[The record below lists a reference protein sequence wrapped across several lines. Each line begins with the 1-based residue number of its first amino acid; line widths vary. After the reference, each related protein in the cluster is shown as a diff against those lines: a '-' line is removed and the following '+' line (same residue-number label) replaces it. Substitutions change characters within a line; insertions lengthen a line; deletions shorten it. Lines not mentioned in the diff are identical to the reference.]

1 MLRMTER
8 QLQGYYKCIRSRFTD
23 SLVIKKYVRCLEATT
38 GGSLRDFLVRLRRW
52 LVPDWTN
59 KAVQMICCGLAFSL
73 SITRA
78 PEERRSKFKIAASN
92 HFFWLH
98 FLIVLFNLGDLV
110 KDITFTAAVQHFD
123 RNIVQ
128 DFQTPDG
135 EIVSRYQQYYDFN
148 VYYVFLTS
156 VGLILFSQ
164 AVTYIYWTMISRKPN
179 FLMSCEHQGI
189 LSRAGQIVIQ
199 YLPSTLPILLFAQD
213 TSVKIAIGE
222 REDSDMDPTQFMDHL
237 ELLFEQRLVE
247 KISLNIKI
255 IEVVCE
261 TYGQL
266 IVQSVVLIRLRTLIQ
281 TDYFNYF
288 GIKFEFIIML
298 SMVISVLS
306 LFTTFWSYHTRS
318 KQRFRSDQMNDY
330 ESFLKFCLQE
340 TSVLQ
345 HLPSACHLDPP
356 NHH

>member
-1 MLRMTER
+1 M
-8 QLQGYYKCIRSRFTD
+8 K
-23 SLVIKKYVRCLEATT
+23 VK
-38 GGSLRDFLVRLRRW
+38 RL

-59 KAVQMICCGLAFSL
+59 KAVQMVCCGLAFTLNISP
-73 SITRA
+73 A
-78 PEERRSKFKIAASN
+78 PDRRRSKFKIAASN

-98 FLIVLFNLGDLV
+98 FVIVLFNLGDLV

-128 DFQTPDG
+128 DFQTADG

-189 LSRAGQIVIQ
+189 LSRIGQIMIQ

-222 REDSDMDPTQFMDHL
+222 REDSDMEPTQFMDHL
-237 ELLFEQRLVE
+237 ELLYEQRLVE

-266 IVQSVVLIRLRTLIQ
+266 IVQSVVLLRLKTLIQ

-318 KQRFRSDQMNDY
+318 KQRFRLDRNY
-330 ESFLKFCLQE
+330 HKGKFQF
-340 TSVLQ
+340 
-345 HLPSACHLDPP
+345 P
-356 NHH
+356 

>member
-148 VYYVFLTS
+148 VYYVFLSLMRTT
-156 VGLILFSQ
+156 LC
-164 AVTYIYWTMISRKPN
+164 T
-179 FLMSCEHQGI
+179 MSC
-189 LSRAGQIVIQ
+189 
-199 YLPSTLPILLFAQD
+199 P
-213 TSVKIAIGE
+213 
-222 REDSDMDPTQFMDHL
+222 
-237 ELLFEQRLVE
+237 
-247 KISLNIKI
+247 
-255 IEVVCE
+255 
-261 TYGQL
+261 
-266 IVQSVVLIRLRTLIQ
+266 
-281 TDYFNYF
+281 
-288 GIKFEFIIML
+288 
-298 SMVISVLS
+298 
-306 LFTTFWSYHTRS
+306 
-318 KQRFRSDQMNDY
+318 
-330 ESFLKFCLQE
+330 
-340 TSVLQ
+340 
-345 HLPSACHLDPP
+345 
-356 NHH
+356 

>member
-1 MLRMTER
+1 M
-8 QLQGYYKCIRSRFTD
+8 
-23 SLVIKKYVRCLEATT
+23 
-38 GGSLRDFLVRLRRW
+38 
-52 LVPDWTN
+52 VPDCRN
-59 KAVQMICCGLAFSL
+59 KAFQLICCGLAFTL
-73 SITRA
+73 NITGA
-78 PEERRSKFKIAASN
+78 PEQRRSKFKIAASN

-128 DFQTPDG
+128 DFQTGDG
-135 EIVSRYQQYYDFN
+135 SGEEVSRYQQYYDFN

-179 FLMSCEHQGI
+179 FLMSCEHQGL
-189 LSRAGQIVIQ
+189 LSRIGQILIQ

-222 REDSDMDPTQFMDHL
+222 REDSDMDPSQFMDHL

-266 IVQSVVLIRLRTLIQ
+266 IVQSVVLLRLKTLIQ
-281 TDYFNYF
+281 TDYFHYF

-318 KQRFRSDQMNDY
+318 KQRFRFDMKYQNRNIKLIP
-330 ESFLKFCLQE
+330 SFAGDFFPPAH
-340 TSVLQ
+340 SFNWSPGSSSSS
-345 HLPSACHLDPP
+345 PSLRST
-356 NHH
+356 

>member
-1 MLRMTER
+1 M
-8 QLQGYYKCIRSRFTD
+8 
-23 SLVIKKYVRCLEATT
+23 V
-38 GGSLRDFLVRLRRW
+38 
-52 LVPDWTN
+52 
-59 KAVQMICCGLAFSL
+59 CCGLAFTL
-73 SITRA
+73 NITPA
-78 PEERRSKFKIAASN
+78 PDRRRSKFKIAASN

-98 FLIVLFNLGDLV
+98 FVIVLFNLGDLV

-128 DFQTPDG
+128 DFQTADG

-189 LSRAGQIVIQ
+189 LSRIGQIMIQ

-222 REDSDMDPTQFMDHL
+222 REDSDMEPTQFMDHL
-237 ELLFEQRLVE
+237 ELLYEQRLVE

-266 IVQSVVLIRLRTLIQ
+266 IVQSVVLLRLKTLIQ

-318 KQRFRSDQMNDY
+318 KQRFR
-330 ESFLKFCLQE
+330 
-340 TSVLQ
+340 
-345 HLPSACHLDPP
+345 LDR
-356 NHH
+356 NYH